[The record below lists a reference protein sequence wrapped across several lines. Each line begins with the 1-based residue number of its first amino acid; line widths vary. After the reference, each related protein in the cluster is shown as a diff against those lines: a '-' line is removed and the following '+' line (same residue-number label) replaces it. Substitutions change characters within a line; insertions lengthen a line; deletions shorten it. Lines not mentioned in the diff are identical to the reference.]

1 MQIKLHL
8 IFTFLFAFLVA
19 NVFAQ
24 IPNSGF
30 ENWTTAGSYEN
41 LNSWGTPNDA
51 CSGPFYRITKS
62 TDNYPTNIGTYSM
75 KIESNTALLPGFCAY
90 GYEQTQVGTNGTTQ
104 FSITGHPT
112 SLTGYYKFAPLN
124 GDTMGILVLLY
135 NAGVQQSV
143 GSFSTSV
150 AASNWTS
157 FNIPFSTYTT
167 ADSASIVLS
176 TFYLSPVG
184 HPVPHGNSVL
194 YVDNLNFDNLIT
206 GIAELNKTNNVSVYP
221 NPTNTQFTIETN
233 ASEKQI
239 VNIFDVNG
247 KLVLTQTIYGTT
259 NVDASNFNA
268 GIYNLSL
275 ISNAGVLNKR
285 LVIVK

>member
-1 MQIKLHL
+1 M
-8 IFTFLFAFLVA
+8 LFAFSAA

-30 ENWTTAGSYEN
+30 ENWTSAGSYDN

-62 TDNYPTNIGTYSM
+62 TDNYPTNVGTYSM
-75 KIESNTALLPGFCAY
+75 KIESNTALLPNFCAF

-104 FSITGHPT
+104 FAITGHPT

-124 GDTMGILVLLY
+124 GDTMSILILLY

-143 GSFSTSV
+143 GSFTTSIAV
-150 AASNWTS
+150 PNWTS
-157 FNIPFSTYTT
+157 FNIPFATYTT
-167 ADSASIVLS
+167 ADSASIVFS

-206 GIAELNKTNNVSVYP
+206 GIAELNKTTNVSLYP

-233 ASEKQI
+233 ATEKQI

-247 KLVLTQTIYGTT
+247 KLILSQTIIGTT
-259 NVDASNFNA
+259 TINTETIAPGAYNINLTGSN
-268 GIYNLSL
+268 
-275 ISNAGVLNKR
+275 GVVNKR
-285 LVIVK
+285 LIILNK